1 MNELKKKI
9 LWQCRRGLWEL
20 DAIFIPFV
28 EINFDYLD
36 EDEISNFQRLLE
48 YEDIEIFDILVNKKS
63 FEDTTLEPIIK
74 KILSFHDVNLGN
86 SSLFLSQI
94 WEQQMPGFV

>member
-20 DAIFIPFV
+20 DAILIPFV
-28 EINFDYLD
+28 ENNFDYLE
-36 EDEISNFQRLLE
+36 EDEISNFQRLLK

-63 FEDTTLEPIIK
+63 FEDATLQPIIK
-74 KILSFHDVNLGN
+74 KILSFHDVNLGT
-86 SSLFLSQI
+86 SS
-94 WEQQMPGFV
+94 